1 MNVMAS
7 FLLFRSRGRDFF
19 DYMVKGIESL
29 RGKRRPKTIC
39 NYETALRS
47 FRQFYGQIALPF
59 SKIDRYL
66 MIRYEAWLK
75 ERGVCRNTSSAYIR
89 SLQVFYH
96 RAVYEGLIYNKHP
109 FDRVF
114 TGNAKTVKRALS
126 IKDIHRIQSLKVP
139 DGARKTWRQLVLDVF
154 LFCLYAG
161 GMPLVDVA
169 FLRRDQIQDNH
180 IIYYRRKTGEKVKI
194 LLTSE
199 IRALINQYKR
209 MDSDKVFP
217 LLNWGKDSIND
228 YEKLFI
234 RLTSR
239 YNRTLN
245 ALGRMAGLRERLT
258 HYVARHTWAT
268 IASSLS
274 IPIYGI
280 TRCLGHTNVRTTQIY
295 TTDIDNHMAD
305 EAIRMVQ
312 VKLSSK

>member
-1 MNVMAS
+1 
-7 FLLFRSRGRDFF
+7 
-19 DYMVKGIESL
+19 
-29 RGKRRPKTIC
+29 
-39 NYETALRS
+39 
-47 FRQFYGQIALPF
+47 
-59 SKIDRYL
+59 
-66 MIRYEAWLK
+66 
-75 ERGVCRNTSSAYIR
+75 
-89 SLQVFYH
+89 
-96 RAVYEGLIYNKHP
+96 
-109 FDRVF
+109 
-114 TGNAKTVKRALS
+114 
-126 IKDIHRIQSLKVP
+126 
-139 DGARKTWRQLVLDVF
+139 
-154 LFCLYAG
+154 
-161 GMPLVDVA
+161 
-169 FLRRDQIQDNH
+169 
-180 IIYYRRKTGEKVKI
+180 
-194 LLTSE
+194 
-199 IRALINQYKR
+199 